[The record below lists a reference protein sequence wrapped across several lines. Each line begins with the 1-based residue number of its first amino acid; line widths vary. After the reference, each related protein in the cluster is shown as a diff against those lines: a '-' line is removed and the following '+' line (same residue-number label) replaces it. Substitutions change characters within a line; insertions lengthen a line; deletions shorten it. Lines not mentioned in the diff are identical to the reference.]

1 MSRDRFG
8 GALLLSLGVLTLG
21 TGVHFLVLRPAM
33 LPEDVRFTGMDP
45 QALQPRMAEW
55 LEIVFRTW
63 GGFIAGFGIVLAA
76 LGGYTMT
83 LRQGLLRWGVA
94 IGTLVAF
101 GRFLVSNLAIHSDY
115 LPFVGALF
123 ALASLTALRFALRR
137 PVLTPRHTV

>member
-1 MSRDRFG
+1 
-8 GALLLSLGVLTLG
+8 
-21 TGVHFLVLRPAM
+21 M